1 MPVSVVERSHA
12 GLLGLALVALAGP
25 SLAVE
30 AGLGEAARPALRR
43 VAAPEAGEPG
53 SLAVAADLSG
63 GVTEGLSDTDSAHT
77 RVAAGVAATVDAARW
92 LDFGARLR
100 GRYDTHPRDA
110 DGKDD
115 GFLFQPELSTR
126 LAWQS
131 GALGYGF
138 EAAAWLP
145 GGADVSASLSGLS
158 ADGRVL
164 LSHHSAKVLF
174 AGYAGYRLD
183 RSANVAGDVTR
194 LRLGDRSALGLSDY
208 DALLAGLG
216 VGYVVGRALLFGEV
230 SAQVLLGSPKLAAS
244 PLWLSVGGR
253 LPFGPPG
260 LSGEVALDAL
270 ASLRPEV
277 ANGTTLFPI
286 EPRLTLNL
294 GLRYRFG
301 EHQQSAPPAPAPAPP
316 PGPRAPSPALVVQP
330 EPTIVELELLDDR
343 GQPLQRAQATVT
355 QGDTETALV
364 ETTPGHYRLLD
375 AHPGRA
381 KLRVRAEGFQP
392 LEREIDVS
400 SGKTAKIDVSV
411 EPALPAGQVRGLVR
425 SFRGK
430 PLAASIRLEPSAV
443 TAQTDGEGFFQI
455 DVPPGEYEVVIEA
468 PGYQA
473 QRRRAKVEQQGVVIV
488 NADLSK

>member
-1 MPVSVVERSHA
+1 MPVRVSERVDASF
-12 GLLGLALVALAGP
+12 LGLALIALATP

-30 AGLGEAARPALRR
+30 VGAGEAARPALRR
-43 VAAPEAGEPG
+43 VAAPEAGKPG
-53 SLAVAADLSG
+53 ALTVATDVSG
-63 GVTEGLSDTDSAHT
+63 GVTEALSDSDSAHA
-77 RVAAGVAATVDAARW
+77 RVAAGFAAAVDATRW
-92 LDFGARLR
+92 LNFALRLR
-100 GRYDTHPRDA
+100 GRYDAHPRDA
-110 DGKDD
+110 YGKDD
-115 GFLFQPELSTR
+115 GLLFQPDLSTR

-138 EAAAWLP
+138 EAGAWLP
-145 GGADVSASLSGLS
+145 AGADVGASLSALS

-164 LSHHSAKVLF
+164 LSHQGAKVLF

-183 RSANVAGDVTR
+183 RSAKVAGDVTR
-194 LRLGDRSALGLSDY
+194 LRFGDRSALGVSDY

-216 VGYVVGRALLFGEV
+216 VGYAVGRTLLFGEV

-244 PLWLSVGGR
+244 PLWLSVGAR
-253 LPFGPPG
+253 VPFGPPG

-270 ASLRPEV
+270 ASSRPGV
-277 ANGTTLFPI
+277 ANTTASFPI

-301 EHQQSAPPAPAPAPP
+301 EHRQTAPAGPTPVPAAKRAPP
-316 PGPRAPSPALVVQP
+316 SALAVQP
-330 EPTIVELELLDDR
+330 EATIVELELLDER

-355 QGDTETALV
+355 QGDIETPLV
-364 ETTPGHYRLLD
+364 ETTPGHYRLVD

-381 KLRVRAEGFQP
+381 KLRVKAEGFQP
-392 LEREIDVS
+392 IERDIDVS
-400 SGKTAKIDVSV
+400 SGKTAKIDVRV
-411 EPALPAGQVRGLVR
+411 EQALPAGQVRGLVR

-443 TAQTDGEGFFQI
+443 TTQTDGEGFFQI
-455 DVPPGEYEVVIEA
+455 DVPPGDYEVVIEA